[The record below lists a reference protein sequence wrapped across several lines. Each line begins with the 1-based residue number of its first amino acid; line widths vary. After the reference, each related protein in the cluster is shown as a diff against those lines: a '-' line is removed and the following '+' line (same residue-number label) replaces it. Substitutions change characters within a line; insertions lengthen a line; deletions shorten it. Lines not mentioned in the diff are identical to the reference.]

1 MSRITWT
8 RIHRVF
14 LNIRTN
20 YNISILFYLSHTFYY
35 VINTCCVYFRVR
47 TYSKSWSI
55 YSWATLR
62 NNSCFFVSTLL
73 RKNIK
78 DYLQEKKKII
88 EANFNGKEMKF
99 FFFQSS
105 VFTRW
110 LLSIVALPV
119 AGRYDDLKFAYK
131 YRKYVCRSITK

>member
-78 DYLQEKKKII
+78 DYLQEKKKKIRKKSSKRKFQR
-88 EANFNGKEMKF
+88 EGNEVF
-99 FFFQSS
+99 FFS
-105 VFTRW
+105 VLGFYSVITLNCGPPCRW
-110 LLSIVALPV
+110 EVW
-119 AGRYDDLKFAYK
+119 
-131 YRKYVCRSITK
+131 